1 MNNPSRLFY
10 LCALIMATC
19 DSTAT
24 EYYLEPRFS
33 SNQRYDTNINMRQTP
48 LQANWITTVSPAAN
62 FGLRYENGELNSN
75 FTWNQLFYTNQSELN
90 IDEQLFGLDF
100 KHKTERFDWAFK
112 NSYNNRSSLNTE
124 DTGSGIL
131 FSQVMRKQLT
141 LAPSVSYALDELN
154 SLVFDYSYE
163 NTKYEKNQNALFLS
177 DYDYHQL
184 SGTFNH
190 MYSERDKLNAT
201 LSTSRYKTPV
211 QDQTTYNTVA
221 QLGWQH
227 SFSEQL
233 VTYISAGLNYSQAE
247 SAVPSFYLDN
257 NGQINF
263 LDPTTGALTPQPVGP
278 PVYSI
283 PNTGRLTLTP
293 QYKTLESNNFGQV
306 YRASIQKSF
315 EKGSVSLIGSQNQTP
330 TSQGL
335 QTRTEISLNNAYT
348 INERWT
354 SGLTSSYST
363 NEITG
368 QQNSR
373 YNRTYY
379 SISPN
384 INWKWTP
391 EINLGLSYT
400 YRQQEF
406 QGSTQPSQG
415 NIVQLQFNY
424 QPQINRQVK

>member
-1 MNNPSRLFY
+1 MNNPSRLFC

-48 LQANWITTVSPAAN
+48 PQANWITTVSPAAN

-100 KHKTERFDWAFK
+100 KHKTERFDWAFR

-131 FSQVMRKQLT
+131 FFQTMRKQLT
-141 LAPSVSYALDELN
+141 LAPSVTYALDELN
-154 SLVFDYSYE
+154 SLAFDYSYE
-163 NTKYEKNQNALFLS
+163 NTKYDKNQNINTLS

-201 LSTSRYKTPV
+201 VSGSRYKA
-211 QDQTTYNTVA
+211 QIFNQTTFNYVS

-233 VTYISAGLNYSQAE
+233 VTYISAGLNYSQAT
-247 SAVPSFYLDN
+247 STIPQLVPGTFLGIPVFY
-257 NGQINF
+257 
-263 LDPTTGALTPQPVGP
+263 DPATGSPFD
-278 PVYSI
+278 
-283 PNTGRLTLTP
+283 PNTGNLIQQQRYLDV
-293 QYKTLESNNFGQV
+293 ENNKIGQV

-315 EKGSVSLIGSQNQTP
+315 EQGSVSLIGSQTQNP

-335 QTRTEISLNNAYT
+335 QTRTEISTNNSYA

-354 SGLTSSYST
+354 SGLTASYST
-363 NEITG
+363 NELAG
-368 QQNSR
+368 QQNSLL
-373 YNRTYY
+373 NRTYY
-379 SISPN
+379 TITPN

>member
-1 MNNPSRLFY
+1 M
-10 LCALIMATC
+10 
-19 DSTAT
+19 
-24 EYYLEPRFS
+24 
-33 SNQRYDTNINMRQTP
+33 
-48 LQANWITTVSPAAN
+48 SPAAN

-75 FTWNQLFYTNQSELN
+75 FTWNQLFYNNQSELN

-100 KHKTERFDWAFK
+100 KHKTEHFDWAFK

-154 SLVFDYSYE
+154 SLAFDYSYE

-233 VTYISAGLNYSQAE
+233 VTYISAGLNYSQSE
-247 SAVPSFYLDN
+247 SSTPLLGFIGFNRQGIPFYFD
-257 NGQINF
+257 
-263 LDPTTGALTPQPVGP
+263 
-278 PVYSI
+278 
-283 PNTGRLTLTP
+283 PNTGLPTSQQRFGV
-293 QYKTLESNNFGQV
+293 LENNAWGQV

-315 EKGSVSLIGSQNQTP
+315 ERSSVSLIGSQNQTP

-373 YNRTYY
+373 FNRTYY
-379 SISPN
+379 TISPN

>member
-1 MNNPSRLFY
+1 
-10 LCALIMATC
+10 
-19 DSTAT
+19 
-24 EYYLEPRFS
+24 
-33 SNQRYDTNINMRQTP
+33 
-48 LQANWITTVSPAAN
+48 
-62 FGLRYENGELNSN
+62 
-75 FTWNQLFYTNQSELN
+75 
-90 IDEQLFGLDF
+90 
-100 KHKTERFDWAFK
+100 
-112 NSYNNRSSLNTE
+112 
-124 DTGSGIL
+124 
-131 FSQVMRKQLT
+131 
-141 LAPSVSYALDELN
+141 
-154 SLVFDYSYE
+154 
-163 NTKYEKNQNALFLS
+163 S
-177 DYDYHQL
+177 D
-184 SGTFNH
+184 
-190 MYSERDKLNAT
+190 
-201 LSTSRYKTPV
+201 
-211 QDQTTYNTVA
+211 
-221 QLGWQH
+221 
-227 SFSEQL
+227 
-233 VTYISAGLNYSQAE
+233 
-247 SAVPSFYLDN
+247 
-257 NGQINF
+257 
-263 LDPTTGALTPQPVGP
+263 
-278 PVYSI
+278 
-283 PNTGRLTLTP
+283 
-293 QYKTLESNNFGQV
+293 NFGQV

-335 QTRTEISLNNAYT
+335 QTRTEVSLNNAYT

-363 NEITG
+363 SEITG

>member
-1 MNNPSRLFY
+1 M
-10 LCALIMATC
+10 
-19 DSTAT
+19 AT

-48 LQANWITTVSPAAN
+48 PQANWITTVSPAAN
-62 FGLRYENGELNSN
+62 FGLRYENGEVNSN

-90 IDEQLFGLDF
+90 IDEQLFSLDF

-221 QLGWQH
+221 QFGWQH

-233 VTYISAGLNYSQAE
+233 VTYISAGLNYSRAE
-247 SAVPSFYLDN
+247 SAVAALPFT
-257 NGQINF
+257 GF
-263 LDPTTGALTPQPVGP
+263 LDANGRPIFFDNITNTFTTQQRFD
-278 PVYSI
+278 SK
-283 PNTGRLTLTP
+283 
-293 QYKTLESNNFGQV
+293 QNNAFGQV
-306 YRASIQKSF
+306 YQASIQKSF
-315 EKGSVSLIGSQNQTP
+315 ERVSLSLLGSQNQTP

-335 QTRTEISLNNAYT
+335 QTRTELSSKNTYT

-354 SGLTSSYST
+354 SGLSASYST
-363 NEITG
+363 NEVTG

-373 YNRTYY
+373 FNRTYY
-379 SISPN
+379 TISPN

-406 QGSTQPSQG
+406 QGSTEPSQG